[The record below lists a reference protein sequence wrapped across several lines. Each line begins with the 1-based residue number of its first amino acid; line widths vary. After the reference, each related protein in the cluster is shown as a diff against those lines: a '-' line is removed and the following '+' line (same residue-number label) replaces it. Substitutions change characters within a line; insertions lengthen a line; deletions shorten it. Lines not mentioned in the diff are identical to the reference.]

1 MHPNQ
6 SDRLVRTLST
16 TQTRRGTFTVLV
28 RATAGTTLATLFAVP
43 GHEEAAASCRAIGEG
58 CTRTRQCCGYKKKK
72 RICGLNPLIAPEPTC
87 CVPEKKRCSATDQCC
102 GSGELT
108 CGGPAGEERCG
119 IFIMPSDRAVKADF
133 ATVDGQAVLA
143 QVASLPIQSWR
154 YRTEDPAV
162 RHIGPMAQDFA
173 AAFNVGDNDR
183 HIHVVDGQGVAL
195 AAIQGL
201 TQELRALQA
210 ANAALAARVADLEGR
225 RDG

>member
-6 SDRLVRTLST
+6 FDRLVRTLST
-16 TQTRRGTFTVLV
+16 TQTRRGTFTASA

-58 CTRTRQCCGYKKKK
+58 CTRNRQCCGHKKKK
-72 RICGLNPLIAPEPTC
+72 RICGLNPLIAPGQSC
-87 CVPEKKRCSATDQCC
+87 RIPEKKRCTSTDQCC
-102 GSGELT
+102 GSGEFS
-108 CGGPAGEERCG
+108 CDGPAGEERCG
-119 IFIMPSDRAVKADF
+119 IFVIPSDRAVKADF
-133 ATVDGQAVLA
+133 ASVDGQAVLA

-154 YRTEDPAV
+154 YRTDTNAA

-173 AAFNVGDNDR
+173 VAFNVGDNDH

-201 TQELRALQA
+201 TQELRSLQA
-210 ANAALAARVADLEGR
+210 ANAALTARVAALEGHR
-225 RDG
+225 KA